1 MFAAEVAVGIF
12 VFVDHWNDY
21 SGFSVG
27 RYNEERYCKRGRGG
41 GGGAVGD
48 GRWALDRCCKG
59 RSKPWSAKGQA

>member
-41 GGGAVGD
+41 GGGGG
-48 GRWALDRCCKG
+48 GRWAVGAGPVL
-59 RSKPWSAKGQA
+59 